1 MSLPESP
8 VGNNREDIGE
18 ATTARKTTKVWDSQQ
33 NISVSFDEK
42 TKNADEWYSEEDSDD
57 ETTGLDFQTE
67 EELRNIF
74 DGLKIGDDNC
84 FQHTF
89 MEEGNDDIE
98 KEALAMMGDACNENE
113 IFNATFTKISDLDKT
128 VLGEVSMD
136 WEYTEDG
143 GGNKDTV
150 TLPQQY
156 YEIFFKNKCLVD
168 DMKFVEDEKFICPIN
183 KLSEQLKDGF
193 CEECQSRRTIIQR
206 CIIGSALELTLSC
219 ENNHVTKW
227 SSSEK
232 INNLHGLNL
241 QVLSAIILS
250 GNLFAKFS
258 LAAKFMYL
266 RIPSESTFS
275 RVAKL
280 CVYPCIDSWWNEMQS
295 LLAKLYE
302 GKMIFVGGDGRNDSP
317 GHCATYCNY
326 SFIDSASGFILHQ
339 EIVDVRDADFK
350 SPNMEKIGCK
360 KGLRRMPDLFTV
372 GGLVTDDHKAIC
384 AMISKF
390 RLFQNFS
397 IMIYIIKIFPFQL
410 DLKLDFH

>member
-18 ATTARKTTKVWDSQQ
+18 ATTPRKIKKVWDSQQ

-42 TKNADEWYSEEDSDD
+42 TKNSDEWYSEEDSDD
-57 ETTGLDFQTE
+57 ETTGLHFQTE
-67 EELRNIF
+67 EELINIF

-89 MEEGNDDIE
+89 MKEGNDDIE

-113 IFNATFTKISDLDKT
+113 SFNATFTKLSDLDKT

-150 TLPQQY
+150 TLPPQY
-156 YEIFFKNKCLVD
+156 YENFFKNKCLVD

-183 KLSEQLKDGF
+183 KLSELLKDGF

-206 CIIGSALELTLSC
+206 RIIGSALELTLSC

-232 INNLHGLNL
+232 INNLYALN
-241 QVLSAIILS
+241 
-250 GNLFAKFS
+250 
-258 LAAKFMYL
+258 
-266 RIPSESTFS
+266 R
-275 RVAKL
+275 
-280 CVYPCIDSWWNEMQS
+280 
-295 LLAKLYE
+295 
-302 GKMIFVGGDGRNDSP
+302 
-317 GHCATYCNY
+317 Y
-326 SFIDSASGFILHQ
+326 SVQ
-339 EIVDVRDADFK
+339 
-350 SPNMEKIGCK
+350 
-360 KGLRRMPDLFTV
+360 
-372 GGLVTDDHKAIC
+372 
-384 AMISKF
+384 
-390 RLFQNFS
+390 
-397 IMIYIIKIFPFQL
+397 
-410 DLKLDFH
+410 